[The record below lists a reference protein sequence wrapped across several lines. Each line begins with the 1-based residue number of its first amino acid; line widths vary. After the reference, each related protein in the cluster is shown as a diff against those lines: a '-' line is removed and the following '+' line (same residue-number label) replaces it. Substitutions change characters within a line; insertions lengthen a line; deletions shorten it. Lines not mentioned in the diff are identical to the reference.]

1 MGQFLNAI
9 AGRSSTG
16 LLWPCE
22 TGGSLRQMA
31 WRRPFRAERELA
43 PGREDD
49 IAIYEKLYARGV
61 LD

>member
-1 MGQFLNAI
+1 
-9 AGRSSTG
+9 
-16 LLWPCE
+16 
-22 TGGSLRQMA
+22 MA